1 MTLYTLAQQ
10 VIDFAAT
17 DHAIA
22 YVRQDTRMD
31 GSVFASFHFVDCE
44 TMQTRPISEGA
55 YLQVKFGDLGPYLA
69 DGLAEPYACRSARL
83 PGGGCAVL
91 RSDAMLCLYEPDGSH
106 GAEFFLGYRDAP
118 AHDLAATNDGL
129 WYTVPARNAIALFSL
144 QRCEMVLR
152 VGGSGVFNK
161 PLGIA
166 AYGER
171 LLVSCIGSSL
181 VRTLEMPGYD
191 LKETIDI
198 ARPFENF
205 FMVQGRRFVLSNG
218 ELFAVEVF

>member
-1 MTLYTLAQQ
+1 MAQQ
-10 VIDFAAT
+10 VMDLAAT
-17 DHAIA
+17 EQAIA

-69 DGLAEPYACRSARL
+69 DGLAEPYACRTARL

-118 AHDLAATNDGL
+118 AHDIAATEEGL
-129 WYTVPARNAIALFSL
+129 WYTVPARHAICLFSL
-144 QRCEMVLR
+144 EKCEMVLR
-152 VGGSGVFNK
+152 VGGSGVFNQ

-166 AYGER
+166 RYGER
-171 LLVSCIGSSL
+171 LLVSCAGSSL
-181 VRTLEMPGYD
+181 VRALQLPGYD
-191 LKETIDI
+191 LSETIDI
-198 ARPFENF
+198 ARPFEKF
-205 FMVQGRRFVLSNG
+205 FAVQGRRFLLNNG
-218 ELFAVEVF
+218 ELFAAEVY